1 MRKTILIPGL
11 LLALCLLLGGCVKTV
26 DAPQPDKTC
35 AQWADAVQ
43 AAADFR
49 ELTDMT
55 EKHLEKNLLIS
66 VDDLE
71 DWVMRRDAS
80 RVTPEMIL
88 IVKVKAGADQGAT
101 GENAIRITA
110 ESADL
115 ILAPIGML
123 LCDGILGEVTDVMAA
138 AIGRSKAHKILVPSA
153 RCGITVAGTAALPM
167 SEYISQAVRAA
178 VSYIQQREE

>member
-66 VDDLE
+66 VNDLE

-88 IVKVKAGADQGAT
+88 IVKVKAGADQAAVKQAFQSYNQELLDSNRNYQPDQVYML
-101 GENAIRITA
+101 ENAKAVENGPFVALIVSPDA
-110 ESADL
+110 EKTS
-115 ILAPIGML
+115 
-123 LCDGILGEVTDVMAA
+123 
-138 AIGRSKAHKILVPSA
+138 
-153 RCGITVAGTAALPM
+153 AALG
-167 SEYISQAVRAA
+167 SGWK
-178 VSYIQQREE
+178 